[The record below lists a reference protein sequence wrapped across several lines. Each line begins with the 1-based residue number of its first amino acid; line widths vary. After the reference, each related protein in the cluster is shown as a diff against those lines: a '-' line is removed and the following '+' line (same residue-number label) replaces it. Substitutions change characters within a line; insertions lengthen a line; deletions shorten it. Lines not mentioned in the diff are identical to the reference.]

1 MENLNK
7 ILMGVANADVSFVNM
22 LALFAINTIVVWGII
37 HFLYF
42 RKSHRRDFYFTF
54 ILISIAIFFLMFY
67 MIFMLDNLKGKTSIG
82 IGIGLFGIFS
92 IMRYRTDAMP
102 VREMTYLFSIICLSV
117 VNALAAGST
126 QFTLIVLLP
135 NIALTLAI
143 FFCEK
148 FLLSN
153 KEKSKLVQYDRIELI
168 TPERRDDLVKDL
180 ETRTGLKISNVEVGA
195 IDFLR
200 DMAIIR
206 IFYTAYDN
214 SDTSFINN
222 KLKLTKE
229 EWKNSNDD

>member
-1 MENLNK
+1 MENLNE
-7 ILMGVANADVSFVNM
+7 ILMGVANSDVSFANM
-22 LALFAINTIVVWGII
+22 LALFALNTAVVWAII

-117 VNALAAGST
+117 VNALGAGST
-126 QFTLIVLLP
+126 QFTLVVLLP

-143 FFCEK
+143 LLCEK
-148 FLLSN
+148 LLLSN

-168 TPERRDDLVKDL
+168 TPERHDDLIKDL
-180 ETRTGLKISNVEVGA
+180 ERRTGLSITNVEVGA

-200 DMAIIR
+200 DMAMIR
-206 IFYTAYDN
+206 IFYNSYDN
-214 SDTSFINN
+214 NDNSTINN
-222 KLKLTKE
+222 KLKLSKE
-229 EWKNSNDD
+229 EWKNFNDD